1 MSQESFITAE
11 IRALVGKEEV
21 FSSPEEIG
29 RATIRRFARVV
40 GDSNPLYL
48 DEAYAR
54 RTKYGGIIS
63 PPTMI
68 FELNHNLSGD
78 VSEEDGG
85 YTDKVTLPPPLT
97 RFIRG
102 GNEYEIFQPA
112 RPDDRITVQRKICDI
127 FEKKGKAGILV
138 FVIVEFKYFNQK
150 AELLGINRET
160 LVFMPEQNRPAG
172 EKGDGK

>member
-1 MSQESFITAE
+1 MNQESLITPE
-11 IRALVGKEEV
+11 IKALIGKEEV

-29 RATIRRFARVV
+29 RATIRRFAMAV
-40 GDSNPLYL
+40 GDPNPLYW
-48 DEAYAR
+48 DEAYAQK
-54 RTKYGGIIS
+54 TKFGCVIS

-68 FELNHNLSGD
+68 FELNHNLGGD

-85 YTDKVTLPPPLT
+85 YTDKVILPPPLT

-102 GNEYEIFQPA
+102 GNEYDIFQPV
-112 RPDDRITVQRKICDI
+112 RPDDKITLKRKICEI
-127 FEKKGKAGILV
+127 FEKKGKAGMLV

-160 LVFMPEQNRPAG
+160 LVFMPE
-172 EKGDGK
+172 